1 MRLFRP
7 FVLAAL
13 TGLLLAGCSKKKSE
27 APAPEP
33 VLTLSPADTRIFST
47 SGTYSF
53 EVETNQ
59 KSWEVRS
66 DQDWCV
72 VTPDYA
78 GGSFSVELGGAP
90 APAHAAVTVQAGA
103 AAPVTIDF
111 AGLQDFDK
119 NSQRSY
125 PPREEAYAL
134 IIAASS
140 GWENYR
146 HQAGA
151 YLMYR
156 MLKSNGLDDDHILLV
171 SEDDIARH
179 SMNPTPG
186 RILPPEGDGNLYEN
200 VTVDHKPSEVGLSEL
215 SDFLTAETSFR
226 SGVYDNLFVYWAGQ
240 GTPQGP
246 KWLGETL
253 PAADVADFF
262 KALSAQQTFRKL
274 LLVLE
279 TDYSGAV
286 GSACEDKKIPG
297 MLCFAAADG
306 ETSKGGIRT
315 DAGGKIPLSNS
326 FTDTFYEQVSSPK
339 SISIYEL
346 YRNICLTM
354 PYYTQVGVYNA
365 NNFGNLYTSKVNEF
379 LNL

>member
-27 APAPEP
+27 TPPPLLSLNPAE
-33 VLTLSPADTRIFST
+33 TRFFST

-66 DQDWCV
+66 DQEWCA

-78 GGSFSVELGGAP
+78 SGSFSVELSGAP

-111 AGLQDFDK
+111 ASLQDFDK

-125 PPREEAYAL
+125 PPREESYAL
-134 IIAASS
+134 IVAASS

-151 YLMYR
+151 YLMYQ

-179 SMNPTPG
+179 SINPTPG
-186 RILPPEGDGNLYEN
+186 RILPPEGEGNLYEN
-200 VTVDHKPSEVGLSEL
+200 VIVDYKLSEVGLSGLLET
-215 SDFLTAETSFR
+215 LTTGTSFR
-226 SGVYDNLFVYWAGQ
+226 PGVYDNLFVYWAGR
-240 GTPQGP
+240 GTPEGP
-246 KWLGETL
+246 KWLDETL
-253 PAADVADFF
+253 HAFEVADFF
-262 KALSAQQTFRKL
+262 KALSARQTFRKL

-279 TDYSGAV
+279 TDYGGVV
-286 GSACEDKKIPG
+286 GRACEETKIPG

-326 FTDTFYEQVSSPK
+326 FTDTFYELVSSPA

-346 YRNICLTM
+346 YRDICRTM
-354 PYYTQVGVYNA
+354 PYYTNVGVYNA
-365 NNFGNLYTSKVNEF
+365 NNFGNLYTGAISEF
-379 LNL
+379 LNP